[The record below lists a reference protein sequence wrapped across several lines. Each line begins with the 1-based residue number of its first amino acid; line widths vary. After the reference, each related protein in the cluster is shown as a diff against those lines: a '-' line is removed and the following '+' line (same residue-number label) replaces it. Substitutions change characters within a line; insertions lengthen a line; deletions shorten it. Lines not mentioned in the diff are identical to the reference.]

1 MLHLRISTP
10 LSRTL
15 SRKFQQRL
23 TPRRKNNNQRRK
35 RLSPSLLNVLL
46 SLKQLLLRR
55 KLKLSRHQSRP
66 PLLRTKK
73 LPPLM
78 RNLRMQQTQATVTS
92 VAEVEEVAVEVVVAA
107 GEETASSLGA
117 KAVDVVAEADTK
129 ITAKTPMASSRRL
142 VRSQYAAEEDSSVEN
157 AEIAEIAATA
167 VVTAVVT
174 VEVTVV
180 AIAATIV
187 DNVIAPEAV
196 LAPRM
201 RVRRCLPK
209 RPPRLN
215 PSNPPT
221 RNEYLRICE
230 Y

>member
-1 MLHLRISTP
+1 M
-10 LSRTL
+10 
-15 SRKFQQRL
+15 
-23 TPRRKNNNQRRK
+23 
-35 RLSPSLLNVLL
+35 LNVLL

-167 VVTAVVT
+167 VVT

-180 AIAATIV
+180 AIAETIV